1 MTADISSLV
10 VILDGLPGFPRS
22 VLSLHYEI
30 VERTNKRYLAV
41 MTGTEEDPEG
51 FILSKNV

>member
-41 MTGTEEDPEG
+41 MTGTEDPEG